1 MGVCY
6 YGILWII
13 IPDLPQVAEV
23 AETTEEEK
31 NHMNRPA
38 SILEFSINSILANL
52 LFNHCYITKTL
63 KVQRTRFRFIYKGI
77 LEL

>member
-23 AETTEEEK
+23 AETAEEEK
-31 NHMNRPA
+31 SPLKSPVA
-38 SILEFSINSILANL
+38 ILKSNINSILASL
-52 LFNHCYITKTL
+52 PFNPCSIT
-63 KVQRTRFRFIYKGI
+63 
-77 LEL
+77 

>member
-23 AETTEEEK
+23 AETAEEEK
-31 NHMNRPA
+31 NHMNLPA
-38 SILEFSINSILANL
+38 AILKFSINSILANL
-52 LFNHCYITKTL
+52 PFNHCYITKTL
-63 KVQRTRFRFIYKGI
+63 KVQ
-77 LEL
+77 